1 MPEIVDAHM
10 KLPVIR
16 VPIWKIISR
25 TFGAFMDNDLTTAAA
40 AVSYFSM
47 LALFPILI
55 LLLSLGSQI
64 IGPEA
69 VEKYII
75 NQALQLLPGTH
86 TFVRRN
92 LESLTSISTEII
104 VSCIAIVLWAA
115 SWMFTVIEKALNR
128 IWGTY
133 PRSFLHGRAVNFAVM
148 SLVFALLGVTAL
160 LVAIA
165 SAIQAATAELPLM
178 LGPSISALSGY
189 FWQLI
194 FMAGSLIL
202 TVVLFTI
209 VYKWLPNAAV
219 SLQEAITGAT
229 VAGVMWEIAKYTFA
243 YLIPYFHYDL
253 LYGSIGAGVALLTW
267 VYLSSLI
274 MLLGAEFTALLH
286 REHLFKMSQ
295 GKTQTEEDVSVMM
308 SE

>member
-1 MPEIVDAHM
+1 M
-10 KLPVIR
+10 IR
-16 VPIWKIISR
+16 APNWKIISR
-25 TFGAFMDNDLTTAAA
+25 TLGAFMENDLTTSAA

-47 LALFPILI
+47 LALFPTLI
-55 LLLSLGSQI
+55 LLLSVGNQI

-75 NQALQLLPGTH
+75 DQALQVLPGAH
-86 TFVRRN
+86 TFVRKN
-92 LESLTSISTEII
+92 LESLTNLSTEII
-104 VSCIAIVLWAA
+104 ISSIAVVLWAV

-148 SLVFALLGVTAL
+148 SLVLALLGVTSL
-160 LVAIA
+160 LVAMA
-165 SAIQAATAELPLM
+165 SGVRTVAAKLPLSPGPM
-178 LGPSISALSGY
+178 LVAFTDY
-189 FWQLI
+189 VWQAI
-194 FMAGSLIL
+194 FVIGSFVL

-219 SLQEAITGAT
+219 SLREAGIGAT
-229 VAGVMWEIAKYTFA
+229 LAGLLWEIAKYAFA

-267 VYLSSLI
+267 VYLSSVI
-274 MLLGAEFTALLH
+274 MLLGAQFTALLH
-286 REHLFKMSQ
+286 REHLFKSSY
-295 GKTQTEEDVSVMM
+295 GKSHSDEDVSITV
-308 SE
+308 SK

>member
-1 MPEIVDAHM
+1 M
-10 KLPVIR
+10 KLPTMTR
-16 VPIWKIISR
+16 APDWKIISR
-25 TFGAFMDNDLTTAAA
+25 TLGAFMENDLTTSAA

-47 LALFPILI
+47 LALFPLLI
-55 LLLSLGSQI
+55 LLLSLGNQI

-75 NQALQLLPGTH
+75 GQALQLLPGTH
-86 TFVRRN
+86 TFIRKN
-92 LESLTSISTEII
+92 LESLTNISPDII

-115 SWMFTVIEKALNR
+115 SWLFTVIEKALNR

-148 SLVFALLGVTAL
+148 SLVFAMLGVTAL

-165 SAIQAATAELPLM
+165 SAIRAAANEIPLT
-178 LGPSISALSGY
+178 LGPALSALSGY

-194 FMAGSLIL
+194 FMLGSLLI

-219 SLQEAITGAT
+219 SLREAAIGAT
-229 VAGVMWEIAKYTFA
+229 LAGVMWEIAKYTFA

-267 VYLSSLI
+267 VYLSSVI
-274 MLLGAEFTALLH
+274 MLLGAQFTALLH
-286 REHLFKMSQ
+286 REHLFKAAH
-295 GKTQTEEDVSVMM
+295 GKVQTEADVSVTL